1 MAARAGLKICTI
13 DARVTISALVR
24 DVSTDAHII
33 QVTPP
38 NTDRCLALAVEAGDD
53 GYILD
58 VHPNAGAIGSNV
70 SARWVEGA
78 ARSAAK
84 SARKAMGT
92 AVAGVTKESRQ
103 AFARLGTHRL
113 IVQGGGKLGAQFA
126 TGGRLDGWTVIGAS
140 RAREV
145 GALLRGE
152 EGDEVYESHR

>member
-1 MAARAGLKICTI
+1 MSNVPRGCTT

-33 QVTPP
+33 QVTTP
-38 NTDRCLALAVEAGDD
+38 NTDRRLALAVEAGDD
-53 GYILD
+53 RYILN

-78 ARSAAK
+78 AR

-103 AFARLGTHRL
+103 AFARLGTRRL
-113 IVQGGGKLGAQFA
+113 IVQGGGKLGAPFA
-126 TGGRLDGWTVIGAS
+126 T
-140 RAREV
+140 REV
-145 GALLRGE
+145 LAQILRVMVKLE
-152 EGDEVYESHR
+152 TRT